1 MHCIMAIIVSSLI
14 IKVISSET
22 TKDPAS
28 SKDVQ
33 PPAGSAKD
41 VSKLD
46 SVGSNPIL
54 NSLWVY
60 QPEAHQ
66 SHVPGDAGTRR
77 VVMKPAHSLT
87 RLAKTLTLG
96 FDPYFSKGYFEPFER
111 RPKPVTLVAFRKNG
125 LLPRTKTNTGDGK
138 SGEVAELQSPF
149 NDISNFW
156 VDD

>member
-1 MHCIMAIIVSSLI
+1 MPLIIEFLAVRERTSVASLVTFVEMILEVCLVLRIILNENQHFSLEEIIVSPC
-14 IKVISSET
+14 KA

-60 QPEAHQ
+60 QPEAH
-66 SHVPGDAGTRR
+66 
-77 VVMKPAHSLT
+77 
-87 RLAKTLTLG
+87 
-96 FDPYFSKGYFEPFER
+96 GYFEPFER